1 MTDALLAPPEPG
13 TATAHRR
20 GWTLTVACLG
30 VLLVMSS
37 MVALNT
43 ALGDIAIQTSASQT
57 QLTWIVDGYTLA
69 LACLLL
75 PAGAIGD
82 RFGRR
87 GALLFGLVLFGASS
101 FLPIFVADATTLI
114 VSRGIAGL
122 GAAFVMPATLSLI
135 TSVYSRQQRT
145 KAVGVWAGVSS
156 CGGIVGMLGSGV
168 LLHFW
173 SWPSI
178 FWAFALSATLL
189 IPLTLLA
196 RGSKEENP
204 HPLDGTGAALIAA
217 AVAAFVFGI
226 LEAPARGWSD
236 PVVYGCLVAGVG
248 LAAAFAAVELR
259 HRYPLLDV
267 RLFADTT
274 FATGA
279 AAITVVFFAL
289 FGFFFIYMQF
299 IQLALEYSALGTAVA
314 ISPLAVP
321 MLILS
326 LLSFWYLPR
335 MGLRLVVF
343 LGLAITGVG
352 FLCMRFLSLDSG
364 YWELAWPLLVLS
376 AGLGLTVAPTTSA
389 IMTSIPD
396 DKQGV
401 GSAIN
406 DTTREVGAALGIAL
420 AGSMLASQYAQ
431 VLRPLLSAFPEPIR
445 ESAARSLG
453 EALGVAGSLGP
464 DGQALVDAA
473 RAAFTESVHSSLTA
487 LGAVTAIS
495 AVLIGAWAPGRDGRQ
510 LAILRRLRGQRPGG
524 RHRRRAGA

>member
-217 AVAAFVFGI
+217 AVAAFVFG
-226 LEAPARGWSD
+226 
-236 PVVYGCLVAGVG
+236 
-248 LAAAFAAVELR
+248 
-259 HRYPLLDV
+259 
-267 RLFADTT
+267 
-274 FATGA
+274 
-279 AAITVVFFAL
+279 
-289 FGFFFIYMQF
+289 
-299 IQLALEYSALGTAVA
+299 
-314 ISPLAVP
+314 
-321 MLILS
+321 
-326 LLSFWYLPR
+326 
-335 MGLRLVVF
+335 
-343 LGLAITGVG
+343 
-352 FLCMRFLSLDSG
+352 
-364 YWELAWPLLVLS
+364 
-376 AGLGLTVAPTTSA
+376 
-389 IMTSIPD
+389 
-396 DKQGV
+396 
-401 GSAIN
+401 
-406 DTTREVGAALGIAL
+406 
-420 AGSMLASQYAQ
+420 
-431 VLRPLLSAFPEPIR
+431 
-445 ESAARSLG
+445 
-453 EALGVAGSLGP
+453 
-464 DGQALVDAA
+464 
-473 RAAFTESVHSSLTA
+473 
-487 LGAVTAIS
+487 
-495 AVLIGAWAPGRDGRQ
+495 
-510 LAILRRLRGQRPGG
+510 
-524 RHRRRAGA
+524 